1 MFLELKNIKKNFDAV
16 QALDGVDLKVG
27 QGEIHGLLGENG
39 AGKTTLMNIL
49 AGSFPP
55 KSGDIIIDGKIIEKM
70 TPKKAMD
77 MKIRFIHQELN
88 LCNDLKVYQNMF
100 LGEELY
106 TKVHFIDDKKEITR
120 AQKVLDSM
128 NSHIVATDKV
138 ESLVTAEKQLVEI
151 AKSLLFNSELIIMDE
166 PTSALNNCEIEEL
179 FEIMRDLQKSG
190 VSFIYISHKMPEI
203 FGICNKYTVL
213 RDGKFI
219 ESGNIKDIDEHI
231 ATKLLIGHSL
241 SALDE
246 KFVKESHQSDEV
258 FLSVKGITGD
268 GFNDV
273 TFDLHKG
280 EVLIV
285 TGLQGSGCSELS
297 MSLFG
302 AGNIT
307 EGSISVKGKDIKNN
321 SIKVAMESGIG
332 LIPKNRK
339 ERGILP
345 DLSIKDNMSL
355 AYYTVK
361 HHKLFVDEKEEDE
374 RFFRQQIKM
383 NIKVASQENVITSL
397 SGGNQQKVIFGKWF
411 ELDSDVMIM
420 DNPTQGIDVGAKFSI
435 YEIIGNLAK
444 SGKALLVFTNEYPE
458 IHRIADNIIVLYKGR
473 IKGRLNRSE
482 MSEIS
487 IMEYSTGTRGEK

>member
-1 MFLELKNIKKNFDAV
+1 MVLQLKKISKNFDAV
-16 QALDGVDLKVG
+16 QALDEVDFHIGK
-27 QGEIHGLLGENG
+27 GEIHGLLGENG

-49 AGSFPP
+49 AGTFPP
-55 KSGDIIIDGKIIEKM
+55 NKGTIIIDGKVIEKM
-70 TPKKAMD
+70 TPKKAMNL
-77 MKIRFIHQELN
+77 KIRFIHQELN

-106 TKVHFIDDKKEITR
+106 TKYHFVDEKSEIIR

-128 NSHIVATDKV
+128 KSHIKATDKV
-138 ESLVTAEKQLVEI
+138 ESLATADKQLVEI

-166 PTSALNNCEIEEL
+166 PTTALNNTEIEEL
-179 FEIMRDLQKSG
+179 FDIMRTLQKSG

-203 FGICNKYTVL
+203 FEICNKYTVL

-219 ESGNIKDIDEHI
+219 ASGDIKDIDVHK
-231 ATKLLIGHSL
+231 ATNLLIGHSL
-241 SALDE
+241 LEIDE
-246 KFVKESHQSDEV
+246 HFIKKSHQGPEV
-258 FLSVKGITGD
+258 FLSVKGLSGK
-268 GFNDV
+268 GFQDISFDV
-273 TFDLHKG
+273 HKG

-285 TGLQGSGCSELS
+285 TGLQGSGCAELA

-302 AGNIT
+302 AGAIK
-307 EGSISVKGKDIKNN
+307 EGTIMVKGQLMKNN
-321 SIKVAMESGIG
+321 NIKDAMKNGIG
-332 LIPKNRK
+332 MIPKNRK

-361 HHKLFVDEKEEDE
+361 HHKLFIDEKEEDE
-374 RFFRQQIKM
+374 RFFRQQEKM
-383 NIKVASQENVITSL
+383 NIKVGSQNNVITSL

-420 DNPTQGIDVGAKFSI
+420 DNPTQGIDVGSKFSI
-435 YEIIGNLAK
+435 YEIIADLAK
-444 SGKALLVFTNEYPE
+444 SGKALIVFTNEYPE
-458 IHRIADNIIVLYKGR
+458 IHRIADNILVLYKGF
-473 IKGRLNRSE
+473 INGRLSRSE
-482 MSEIS
+482 MSEIA